1 MRVVLAGASGVIG
14 TALRAS
20 LLADGHVVT
29 TLVRRAPHADGEA
42 RWDPAV
48 GRLDAAVLDGAD
60 AVVCLSGAGVG
71 DKRWTP
77 AYKRI
82 LIRSRVDSVAT
93 LARAVAERPQPPDFV
108 TASAV
113 GYYGDGGDRELHET
127 SPPGDDF
134 LAALCVQWEAA
145 AKPART
151 AGARTAALRTGL
163 VLSRSGGLL
172 AQLRTVALLGLA
184 GRLGSGRQFMPWIS
198 LVDEIAAIR
207 FVLDSTVDGPVNLV
221 GPAPVRNAEFMAA
234 LRRATHRPAAPPV
247 PGLALRI
254 ALGEF
259 ATSAVTGQRA
269 VPEVLTDAG
278 FRFSYTSLDAALA
291 AELTS

>member
-1 MRVVLAGASGVIG
+1 MRVVLAGASGLIG
-14 TALRAS
+14 TALRTS

-29 TLVRRAPHADGEA
+29 TLVRRAPHGDDEA
-42 RWDPAV
+42 LWDPAA

-77 AYKRI
+77 AYKRV

-93 LARAVAERPQPPDFV
+93 LARAVAGRPHPPDFV

-134 LAALCVQWEAA
+134 LAEMCVQWEAA
-145 AKPART
+145 ARPART

-163 VLSRSGGLL
+163 VLSRAGGLL
-172 AQLRTVALLGLA
+172 ARLRTVALLGLA

-207 FVLDSTVDGPVNLV
+207 FVLDSTLDGPVNLV

-234 LRRATHRPAAPPV
+234 LRRATRRPAAPPV

-254 ALGEF
+254 ALGEI
-259 ATSAVTGQRA
+259 ATSALTGQRA

-278 FRFSYTSLDAALA
+278 FRFAHPSLEAALA